1 MITSKKQRPTRVEL
15 ESHLSSELHGHK
27 LGPYIH
33 NIVYGGNDGI
43 ITTFAVVAGTV
54 GAALPSYI
62 VIILGLANLL
72 ADGVSMAVGAYLSL
86 KSEADQY
93 ERLRK
98 EELDEIKTHPAM
110 EREEIREFFS
120 KKGLPQKDVETIVSI
135 ITADTNMWADTM
147 MVEEHG
153 LIKNTSER
161 PIMHGWITFLS
172 FVSFGA
178 IPLVPYIFPSAA
190 QSFTVASVATAI
202 AMLCL
207 GILRSY
213 VTRERLIRGALEVV
227 GLGLIT
233 AIIAYGVGAALR
245 GFVDGGI

>member
-1 MITSKKQRPTRVEL
+1 MITEKNRRPTEK
-15 ESHLSSELHGHK
+15 EFQEHLSSELHGHR

-62 VIILGLANLL
+62 VVILGLANLL

-93 ERLRK
+93 KRLRK
-98 EELDEIKTHPAM
+98 EELNEIDTHPAM
-110 EREEIREFFS
+110 EREEICEFFR
-120 KKGLPQKDVETIVSI
+120 KKGLSEKNVETVVSI
-135 ITADTNMWADTM
+135 ITSDKNMWADTM

-153 LIKNTSER
+153 LIKDTSEK
-161 PIMHGWITFLS
+161 PMMHGWITFVS
-172 FVSFGA
+172 FVAFGA
-178 IPLVPYIFPSAA
+178 IPLIPYIFPSTAS
-190 QSFTVASVATAI
+190 SFTVASVATAI

-227 GLGLIT
+227 GLGFIT
-233 AIIAYGVGAALR
+233 AVIAYGIGAALR
-245 GFVDGGI
+245 GFVGTGF

>member
-1 MITSKKQRPTRVEL
+1 VPSQAEL
-15 ESHLSSELHGHK
+15 AAHLSSELHGHR

-54 GAALPSYI
+54 GAGLPSYI
-62 VIILGLANLL
+62 VVILGLANLF

-98 EELDEIKTHPAM
+98 EELKEIDEHPEM
-110 EREEIREFFS
+110 ERAEIREFFMR
-120 KKGLPQKDVETIVSI
+120 KGLKGADLEKIVAI
-135 ITADTNMWADTM
+135 MTADRNRWADTM

-153 LIKNTSER
+153 LTKNVSEQ
-161 PIMHGWITFLS
+161 PSVHGFVTFIS
-172 FVSFGA
+172 FVAFGA
-178 IPLVPYIFPSAA
+178 IPLMPYILPFFGE
-190 QSFTVASVATAI
+190 SFIVASGATAI
-202 AMLCL
+202 AMLSL

-213 VTRERLIRGALEVV
+213 VTRERLLRGALEVV
-227 GLGLIT
+227 GLGVIT
-233 AIIAYGVGAALR
+233 AVIAYGVGAGLR
-245 GFVDGGI
+245 GLVGVAI